1 MGREA
6 RERARERQPL
16 RKWIGFGGGE
26 EDFFGERVDGGEDVG
41 KSGRYEQAKGID
53 IIGEC
58 GDWAYSGG
66 ASLGE
71 RVFEG

>member
-16 RKWIGFGGGE
+16 RTWMGFGGGGR
-26 EDFFGERVDGGEDVG
+26 FFWGRVDGGEDVG

-53 IIGEC
+53 IIG
-58 GDWAYSGG
+58 
-66 ASLGE
+66 
-71 RVFEG
+71 